1 MRTRETEP
9 GLIRRLWPI
18 RPFDAAIVIFVAVLA
33 VVFGANGT
41 GSSGWLWLW
50 AGTSL
55 GLLIVLAKVHR
66 RVRET
71 PRSRT

>member
-9 GLIRRLWPI
+9 GLIRRLWPL
-18 RPFDAAIVIFVAVLA
+18 RPFDAAVVIFVAVLA
-33 VVFGANGT
+33 AVFGTNGT
-41 GSSGWLWLW
+41 DSSGWLWLW

-55 GLLIVLAKVHR
+55 GLLLVLAKVRR

-71 PRSRT
+71 PRSPT